1 MGVHSDLWLLI
12 WLFYILIHLSRVVYA
27 AWWNDE
33 WWWRWIHRTDYHSL
47 STVMW
52 CVSVWITLRT
62 FQMRS
67 AVYRL
72 YRRPPSTLIFRRSS
86 SNSELCAPNNFC
98 VSTSTSSNR
107 ESSRCAW
114 LPACS
119 FFSFVYTSPQH
130 NIERLFATLE
140 LDTEYVS
147 KFEKKRCH
155 RCACTAIDFAAFRV
169 LHHTRQFFFDM
180 YKIENPSNVLLL
192 LLLLLFAAL
201 YMTVCISYTFWAK

>member
-1 MGVHSDLWLLI
+1 MGVHSDLWLLV

-72 YRRPPSTLIFRRSS
+72 YRRPPSTLNFRRSS
-86 SNSELCAPNNFC
+86 SNSELCAPNNFS

-107 ESSRCAW
+107 ESSR
-114 LPACS
+114 
-119 FFSFVYTSPQH
+119 FSFVYTSPQH

-140 LDTEYVS
+140 LETEYVS
-147 KFEKKRCH
+147 KFEKNAVTDAHVRQLTLLH
-155 RCACTAIDFAAFRV
+155 FAFYITHDSFFRYV
-169 LHHTRQFFFDM
+169 
-180 YKIENPSNVLLL
+180 
-192 LLLLLFAAL
+192 
-201 YMTVCISYTFWAK
+201 